1 MSDEKAL
8 QLLIVDDDEL
18 NREIITEHL
27 EDSGYVMTTAED
39 GDIALEMLEREPTK
53 FDVVLLD
60 RMMPRM
66 GGMEVLSKIRQHPQ
80 LSNILVILQT
90 ARASTGDI
98 VDGMRAGANYY
109 LTKPFEEAM
118 LKTIVKTASEDRKR
132 FLSLQQALVRSTRT
146 LSLME
151 FGRFNFQTLAQASDL
166 ATMLA
171 NACPNA
177 TQVVTGLSELM
188 INAIEHGNLGIG
200 YDEKSELN
208 ISGKWLEEIE
218 RRIESSANKNKW
230 ANISF
235 EQDQDK
241 ITISIKDQG
250 QGFDWHNYLELDPD
264 RAFDNHG
271 RGIAMAKILS
281 FDSIEYIGT
290 GNEVKVTI
298 LA

>member
-1 MSDEKAL
+1 MSAEKAL

-98 VDGMRAGANYY
+98 IDGMRAGANYY
-109 LTKPFEEAM
+109 LTKPFEETM

-132 FLSLQQALVRSTRT
+132 FLSLQQALAQSTRT

-177 TQVVTGLSELM
+177 TRVVTGLSELM

-208 ISGKWLEEIE
+208 ISGEWLKEIE

-230 ANISF
+230 ACISF

-250 QGFDWHNYLELDPD
+250 RGFDWHNYLELDPD

-271 RGIAMAKILS
+271 RGIAMAKMLS

-290 GNEVKVTI
+290 GNKVKVTI
-298 LA
+298 LT

>member
-27 EDSGYVMTTAED
+27 ADSGYVMSTAND
-39 GDIALEMLEREPTK
+39 GDIAIEMLESEPTK
-53 FDVVLLD
+53 FDIVLLD
-60 RMMPRM
+60 RMMPRI

-80 LSNILVILQT
+80 LSNLLVILQT
-90 ARASTGDI
+90 ARASTEDI
-98 VDGMRAGANYY
+98 VDGMKAGANYY
-109 LTKPFEEAM
+109 LTKPFEETM
-118 LKTIVKTASEDRKR
+118 LKTIVKTASDDRKR
-132 FLSLQQALVRSTRT
+132 FLLLQQALAQNTRT
-146 LSLME
+146 LNLME
-151 FGRFNFQTLAQASDL
+151 FGRFSFQTLAQASDL

-177 TQVVTGLSELM
+177 SRVVTGLSELM

-208 ISGKWLEEIE
+208 IAGGWLNEIE
-218 RRIESSANKNKW
+218 KRIKSPKNSDKW
-230 ANISF
+230 VNISF
-235 EQDQDK
+235 EQHDNK
-241 ITISIKDQG
+241 ITISIRDQG

-271 RGIAMAKILS
+271 RGIAMAKMLS
-281 FDSIEYIGT
+281 FDSIEYIGV

-298 LA
+298 LI

>member
-18 NREIITEHL
+18 NQEIITEHL

-98 VDGMRAGANYY
+98 IDGMRAGANYY
-109 LTKPFEEAM
+109 LTKPFEETM

-132 FLSLQQALVRSTRT
+132 FLSLQQALAQSTRT

-177 TQVVTGLSELM
+177 TRVVTGLSELM

-208 ISGKWLEEIE
+208 ISGEWLKEIE

-230 ANISF
+230 ACISF
-235 EQDQDK
+235 EQDQNK

-271 RGIAMAKILS
+271 RGIAMAKMLS

-290 GNEVKVTI
+290 GNKVKVTI
-298 LA
+298 LT